1 MTPPLPTRCTLHR
14 RSALAA
20 LLALAA
26 GTGRARD
33 DSHSDS
39 DGDKAAGPLRIVV
52 AYPPGGVSDAI
63 ARALGAELAL
73 RLGVPVQVENRPG
86 AGGAIALRSLARA
99 LADGRMLVLSAVTP
113 LALDPQ
119 LRARPAADRTRSDLP
134 PPVAPVAGVM
144 LTPSLLVGTAAFR
157 GRSFADLLAI
167 ARERPGDLRWATSGI
182 ATTGHLILEEVRA
195 AGGIVV
201 THVPYKGGGQQL
213 TDALAGQF
221 ELLST
226 NVGTLQLRYVR
237 SGRFKAL
244 AVGAPRR
251 VPQLP
256 DVPTLAELGFP
267 RANLASRFGLFAPGG
282 TAPERLRRLNAAVDA
297 ALQQPAIREALLEA
311 GSLPLGGSAEAFAD
325 EIARS
330 NAQIAR
336 AWPSASRRP
345 AN

>member
-1 MTPPLPTRCTLHR
+1 MTPLHPARSTLHR
-14 RSALAA
+14 RSVLAA
-20 LLALAA
+20 LLSVAA
-26 GTGRARD
+26 GVARAGD
-33 DSHSDS
+33 D
-39 DGDKAAGPLRIVV
+39 GEPAGPLRIVV

-63 ARALGAELAL
+63 ARALAAELAP

-99 LADGRMLVLSAVTP
+99 KADGRLLVFSAVTP

-119 LRARPAADRTRSDLP
+119 LRVGPAAEGIRGGP
-134 PPVAPVAGVM
+134 PPAVAPVAGVM
-144 LTPSLLVGTAAFR
+144 LTPSLLVGTPAFR
-157 GRSFADLLAI
+157 GRSVADLLAI
-167 ARERPGDLRWATSGI
+167 ARERPGGLRWATSGI
-182 ATTGHLILEEVRA
+182 ATTGHLVLEQIRV

-201 THVPYKGGGQQL
+201 THIPYKGGGQQL
-213 TDALAGQF
+213 SDALAGQF

-226 NVGTLQLRYVR
+226 NVGALQLHYVH

-244 AVGAPRR
+244 AVGAPQR

-267 RANLASRFGLFAPGG
+267 QANLASRFGLFAPAG
-282 TAPERLRRLNAAVDA
+282 TPPARLRRLNGAVDA
-297 ALQQPAIREALLEA
+297 ALQQPAIRGALLEA
-311 GSLPLGGSAEAFAD
+311 GSLPMGGSAEAFAD

-330 NAQIAR
+330 NAEIAR
-336 AWPSASRRP
+336 AWPSASRLP